1 MLEHYS
7 NKITELINVHKVEVE
22 KQLDDFMIYTKLI
35 EEVEEE
41 DVVEPFL
48 QADPPRSFE
57 EYCDIID
64 HYYQLSHNLP
74 VILDRTYFGKLF
86 EVRRKDLIDHI
97 VFEAD
102 RLKELLLSK
111 MVDDYQRNMRE

>member
-7 NKITELINVHKVEVE
+7 NKIAKLIEVHKVEIE
-22 KQLDDFMIYTKLI
+22 KQLEDFVIYTKLI

-57 EYCDIID
+57 EYSDIIE
-64 HYYQLSHNLP
+64 HYYRLGHYLP

-86 EVRRKDLIDHI
+86 EVHRKDLIDHI
-97 VFEAD
+97 VFEAG

-111 MVDDYQRNMRE
+111 MVDDYQREMRE